1 MAATQ
6 AATLVGG
13 DGIAGG
19 DVCLVIID
27 PQNDF
32 HDGGSLAVPGADDD
46 TKRTA
51 AFLEKHADRID
62 TVLVT
67 LDSHQT
73 RHIANPSFWEKPDD
87 AAARPLPFTV
97 IGSKALADG
106 AWRARDPALR
116 DWAKSYVAALEAG
129 GRFALV
135 VWPEHCILGT
145 EGHAVRSP
153 LKEALAAWS
162 RSRNKDVAYLLKG
175 MNNKTEMYS
184 CFKAEV
190 ELDDDAT
197 TKLNAPLIASLAAH
211 KAVVCCG
218 QAKSHCVNYSVR
230 DMVAA
235 WPAGAPLSNLVLLKD
250 ATSPVVSF
258 EKAAADF
265 EAEMA
270 AAGVTV
276 TSTDAF

>member
-1 MAATQ
+1 M
-6 AATLVGG
+6 
-13 DGIAGG
+13 
-19 DVCLVIID
+19 
-27 PQNDF
+27 
-32 HDGGSLAVPGADDD
+32 
-46 TKRTA
+46 
-51 AFLEKHADRID
+51 
-62 TVLVT
+62 
-67 LDSHQT
+67 
-73 RHIANPSFWEKPDD
+73 
-87 AAARPLPFTV
+87 
-97 IGSKALADG
+97 
-106 AWRARDPALR
+106 
-116 DWAKSYVAALEAG
+116 
-129 GRFALV
+129 
-135 VWPEHCILGT
+135 
-145 EGHAVRSP
+145 RSP

-162 RSRNKDVAYLLKG
+162 RARNKDVAYLLKG

-211 KAVVCCG
+211 EAVVCCG

-235 WPAGAPLSNLVLLKD
+235 WPAGTPLSNLVLLKD

>member
-1 MAATQ
+1 MAATR

-87 AAARPLPFTV
+87 AAARLLPFTV

-106 AWRARDPALR
+106 AWRGTSSRL
-116 DWAKSYVAALEAG
+116 G
-129 GRFALV
+129 GR
-135 VWPEHCILGT
+135 
-145 EGHAVRSP
+145 
-153 LKEALAAWS
+153 
-162 RSRNKDVAYLLKG
+162 

-218 QAKSHCVNYSVR
+218 QAKSHCVN
-230 DMVAA
+230 
-235 WPAGAPLSNLVLLKD
+235 
-250 ATSPVVSF
+250 
-258 EKAAADF
+258 
-265 EAEMA
+265 
-270 AAGVTV
+270 
-276 TSTDAF
+276 